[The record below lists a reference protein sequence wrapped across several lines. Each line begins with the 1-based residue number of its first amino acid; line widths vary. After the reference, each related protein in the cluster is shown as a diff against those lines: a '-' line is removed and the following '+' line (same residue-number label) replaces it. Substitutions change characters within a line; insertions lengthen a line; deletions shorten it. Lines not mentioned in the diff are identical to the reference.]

1 MQPRHRARREVLPLL
16 GSYGVDGPAKHKQE
30 ISSAGMTCT
39 APQKH
44 RVSWFRHRTQD
55 CLLKKL
61 AINKRWEGWTDTE
74 KREPF
79 QIDCGV
85 QIKG

>member
-1 MQPRHRARREVLPLL
+1 MFHTDTNITESPSNKGSLSLPRSHDA
-16 GSYGVDGPAKHKQE
+16 DGPAKYKQE
-30 ISSAGMTCT
+30 ISSAG
-39 APQKH
+39 
-44 RVSWFRHRTQD
+44 TQD
-55 CLLKKL
+55 CLLNKL
-61 AINKRWEGWTDTE
+61 AINKHWEGWTDVE